1 MFHIKQTAFCK
12 QTRSTT
18 ESNVHTKVN
27 LSENAVA
34 MLCFTNINK

>member
-12 QTRSTT
+12 QTRST